1 MRQRALGACILAV
14 FCLVPLLA
22 RAVPPDDVLR
32 EQIRERVEQLRSGE
46 GLQIEGS
53 SVASEIVLPALYEQ
67 RGFAPVWTNQNSI
80 AQLLNALRTI
90 DQDGL
95 DPADYDLAQLE
106 VMHRRLGASEAPE
119 PARQADF
126 DLLLT
131 DSLVR
136 LGYHLLVGKVDP
148 VELDNNWNMDRTLDG
163 LDPVL
168 QTASAVQDGTV
179 NDLIESL
186 RPQHAF
192 YHHLK
197 RALARY
203 RGLAAHGGWQPVP
216 PGAALKP
223 GMRDVRVKAL
233 RRRLATTGDIRAVDL
248 ESDVF
253 DATLEA
259 GVKQFQQRH
268 GLEADG
274 VVGAATLAALNVPV
288 AARIDQIRANLER
301 ARWVLHDLPDEYVLV
316 DIAGFNVR
324 YFRDGS
330 PIWETRAQVGK
341 PYRKTPV
348 FKSRITYLVMNPTW
362 TVPPTILR
370 QDILPKLRADPGYLA
385 KKKLRVID
393 RNGKVIDAGTI
404 DWSKYPGAAFP
415 YMLRQDPGPT
425 NALGRIKFMFP
436 NAHAVYL
443 HDTPSRSLFDRSER
457 AFSSGCIRIEH
468 PYEFAALLL
477 NDDVK
482 WNQQKIVKAID
493 SRETMSVSL
502 PRPVTVL
509 LLYWTVGID
518 AKGDPVF
525 KQDIYQRDP
534 AVVAGLGQ
542 RFQFRKRPVITD
554 QVPSGP

>member
-1 MRQRALGACILAV
+1 MRYRRVSACSLAV
-14 FCLVPLLA
+14 FFLIPLWALA
-22 RAVPPDDVLR
+22 ALSDDAVR
-32 EQIRERVEQLRSGE
+32 EQIRERVEHIQSGE
-46 GLQIEGS
+46 GLQIEGT
-53 SVASEIVLPALYEQ
+53 SVASEIVLPAFYEQ
-67 RGFAPVWTNQNSI
+67 RGFAPVWTNHDSV

-95 DPADYDLAQLE
+95 DPADYHLAALE
-106 VMHRRLGASEAPE
+106 VLQRRLSASETPE

-136 LGYHLLVGKVDP
+136 LGYHLLIGKVDP
-148 VELDNNWNMDRTLDG
+148 VELDNNWNMDRTLPG

-168 QTASAVQDGTV
+168 QTASAIENGTV
-179 NDLIESL
+179 DDLIESL
-186 RPQHAF
+186 RPQDAI
-192 YHHLK
+192 YPHLK

-203 RGLAAHGGWQPVP
+203 RGLAAKGGWQPVP

-233 RRRLATTGDIRAVDL
+233 RRRLVVTDDMQAGDP
-248 ESDVF
+248 ESDLF

-259 GVKQFQQRH
+259 GVKHFQRRH

-274 VVGAATLAALNVPV
+274 VVGTGTLAALNVPV
-288 AARIDQIRANLER
+288 EARIDQIRANLER

-324 YFRDGS
+324 YFRDGNLV
-330 PIWETRAQVGK
+330 WETRAQVGK
-341 PYRKTPV
+341 PYRRTPV

-370 QDILPKLRADPGYLA
+370 QDILPKVRVDPGYLD
-385 KKKLRVID
+385 KKNLRVID
-393 RNGKVIDAGTI
+393 RDGKVIDAAAV

-443 HDTPSRSLFDRSER
+443 HDTPSRSLFERSER
-457 AFSSGCIRIEH
+457 AFSSGCIRIEN
-468 PYEFAALLL
+468 PDEFAALLL
-477 NDDVK
+477 NDEVK
-482 WNQQKIVKAID
+482 WNQQNIVKAID
-493 SRETMSVSL
+493 SLETMSVSL

-518 AKGDPVF
+518 ARGDPVF

-534 AVVAGLGQ
+534 AVVAALAQ
-542 RFQFRKRPVITD
+542 RFQFRKRPVIRE
-554 QVPSGP
+554 

>member
-1 MRQRALGACILAV
+1 MRYRTVSTCSLAV
-14 FCLVPLLA
+14 FCLIPLLA
-22 RAVPPDDVLR
+22 LAVLPDDVLR
-32 EQIRERVEQLRSGE
+32 EQIRERVEQIRSADE

-67 RGFAPVWTNQNSI
+67 RGFTRAWTNENSVG
-80 AQLLNALRTI
+80 QLLNALRTI

-95 DPADYDLAQLE
+95 DSADYHLDQLE
-106 VMHRRLGASEAPE
+106 VLHRRLNASETPD
-119 PARQADF
+119 PALQADF

-136 LGYHLLVGKVDP
+136 LGYHLLIGKVDP
-148 VELDNNWNMDRTLDG
+148 VALDNNWNLDRTLGG

-168 QTASAVQDGTV
+168 QTASAIEDGAV
-179 NDLIESL
+179 DDLIESL

-203 RGLAAHGGWQPVP
+203 RRLAAKGGWQPVP

-223 GMRDVRVKAL
+223 GVRDVRVKAL
-233 RRRLATTGDIRAVDL
+233 RRRLGVTGDMRAEDPV
-248 ESDVF
+248 SDVF

-259 GVKQFQQRH
+259 GVKRFQQRH
-268 GLEADG
+268 GLDADG
-274 VVGAATLAALNVPV
+274 VVGKATLVALNVPV
-288 AARIDQIRANLER
+288 EARIDQIRANLER
-301 ARWVLHDLPDEYVLV
+301 ARWVLHELPDEYVLV
-316 DIAGFNVR
+316 DIAGFGVR
-324 YFRDGS
+324 YFRDAS
-330 PIWETRAQVGK
+330 LIWETRAQVGK
-341 PYRKTPV
+341 PFRKTPV

-370 QDILPKLRADPGYLA
+370 KDILPKVRADRGYLE
-385 KKKLRVID
+385 KKNLRVID
-393 RNGKVIDAGTI
+393 RDGKVIDAGAL

-457 AFSSGCIRIEH
+457 AFSSGCIRVEH

-477 NDDVK
+477 DDDVK
-482 WNQQKIVKAID
+482 WNQQNILKAID
-493 SRETMSVSL
+493 SKKTMSVSL

-509 LLYWTVGID
+509 LLYWTVNID
-518 AKGDPVF
+518 DKGEPVF
-525 KQDIYQRDP
+525 KTDIYQRDP
-534 AVVAGLGQ
+534 AVVAALAQ
-542 RFQFRKRPVITD
+542 RFQFRKRPVIKD
-554 QVPSGP
+554 QVP